1 MGHSGQSWTKRHAEW
16 RFKHRQA
23 EQAQQVADRLCVEAW
38 NERLMQLGGPLQP
51 SPSLRAAIN
60 GGYAWLRVE
69 CNACKQYAWV
79 DRRKVRRPPGTW
91 IWQLEASLVCEH
103 CRRGSRYA
111 PRARIEMLCQH
122 EHQLGALRHQDRD

>member
-1 MGHSGQSWTKRHAEW
+1 MGHSGHSWSKRHAEW
-16 RFKHRQA
+16 RFKQQQA

-51 SPSLRAAIN
+51 SPSLRGAIN

-79 DRRKVRRPPGTW
+79 DLRKVRRPPGTW